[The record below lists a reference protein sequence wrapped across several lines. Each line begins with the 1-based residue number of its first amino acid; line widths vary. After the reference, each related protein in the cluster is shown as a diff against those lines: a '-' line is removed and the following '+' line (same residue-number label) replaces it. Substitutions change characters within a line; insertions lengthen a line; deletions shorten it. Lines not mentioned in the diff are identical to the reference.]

1 MVFVCFQASN
11 IKEVGLIK
19 DPLLNLK
26 SAVLKLLEEFPENSV
41 LLKVLKIVD
50 RSFLPQNN
58 IHYTPHS
65 HTCYRIPTDSYQ
77 VPNYSELIT
86 FFRILSFP
94 IETGIYKVLIGLELL
109 IDKAQLWEQNA
120 PQRYSIKSTFVQRD
134 NNF

>member
-50 RSFLPQNN
+50 RSFLPHNN

-65 HTCYRIPTDSYQ
+65 HLLSN
-77 VPNYSELIT
+77 PNR
-86 FFRILSFP
+86 FLS
-94 IETGIYKVLIGLELL
+94 
-109 IDKAQLWEQNA
+109 
-120 PQRYSIKSTFVQRD
+120 STKLF
-134 NNF
+134 